1 MNTQRMST
9 RSKEKRALRA
19 MLLFAVLLF
28 TAVACNLPR
37 DGLDRGRQEQEPPST
52 DAISRA
58 VQQTLTIVARDQ
70 GESGDEI
77 TPPPTTPPG
86 EESTPA
92 PSMTPPASP
101 TPEITITPWVNVSGN
116 TNCRSGPGD
125 VYDLIH
131 IYLAGDQAVLI
142 GKDGGENFWYIQ
154 HPDESLVECWLWGRY
169 ATPVGETTALP
180 VFTPPPTPTPS
191 LNFSVSFEGSDCG
204 AGSCWMWFKI
214 TNTGGLPLESVRTY
228 VKNTVTK
235 DDATQKANVFKTGV
249 AGSDVSQAAVG
260 AAVFTHSGQL
270 PNPGGDKLKAELT
283 VCSKDGLGGV
293 CMTKNLTFNP

>member
-1 MNTQRMST
+1 MNTQRMFT
-9 RSKEKRALRA
+9 RHQEKRTLRA
-19 MLLFAVLLF
+19 ILLFTVLLF
-28 TAVACNLPR
+28 TGVACNLPR
-37 DGLDRGRQEQEPPST
+37 EGLDRGRQEQEPAST
-52 DAISRA
+52 DTIRRA
-58 VQQTLTIVARDQ
+58 VQATLTVVA
-70 GESGDEI
+70 GDEI
-77 TPPPTTPPG
+77 TPPPATPPG

-92 PSMTPPASP
+92 PSMTPPSSP
-101 TPEITITPWVNVSGN
+101 TPEATITPWVNVSGN

-131 IYLAGDQAVLI
+131 IYLAGDQALLI

-154 HPDESLVECWLWGRY
+154 HPDQSLLECWLWGKY

-180 VFTPPPTPTPS
+180 VFTPPPTPTAS
-191 LNFSVSFEGSDCG
+191 LNFSVAFEGSDCG
-204 AGSCWMWFKI
+204 AGSCWIWFKI

-260 AAVFTHSGQL
+260 AVVFTHSGQL
-270 PNPGGDKLKAELT
+270 PNPGGDKLKAEVT
-283 VCSKDGLGGV
+283 VCSKDGLSGV
-293 CMTKNLTFNP
+293 CLTKNLTFNP